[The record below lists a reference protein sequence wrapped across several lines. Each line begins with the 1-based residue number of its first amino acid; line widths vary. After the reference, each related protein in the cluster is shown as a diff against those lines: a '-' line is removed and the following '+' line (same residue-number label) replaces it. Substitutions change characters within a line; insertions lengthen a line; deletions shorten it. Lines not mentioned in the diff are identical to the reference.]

1 MTRRRTGKRPDSTS
15 SVPFATE
22 TRVWK
27 WIEAVV
33 ARQAAGEAR
42 AWTEADAL
50 SAFRRSFGARCRRR
64 RGAKPDPRVPSVAA
78 VRTDRAERAPPTRIA
93 TRSPPVLPTCLPA
106 SDAPRAPRGRSGPG
120 RATAATHVV
129 GMVSANIEGDVLR
142 ATK

>member
-1 MTRRRTGKRPDSTS
+1 MD
-15 SVPFATE
+15 
-22 TRVWK
+22 
-27 WIEAVV
+27 
-33 ARQAAGEAR
+33 
-42 AWTEADAL
+42 EADAL
-50 SAFRRSFGARCRRR
+50 SAFRRSFGARRQRR

-120 RATAATHVV
+120 RAADATHVV
-129 GMVSANIEGDVLR
+129 GVVSANIEGDVLR